1 MKEIKCPKCH
11 SVFQVDEADYASI
24 VTQVKNAEFR
34 AEVDR
39 RMAELQKQH
48 QAEQQADAMK
58 FEQEL
63 QKKLSTKELEIGRR
77 DSEIERLKAQ
87 LAMLSQTKELELKA
101 ELAKK
106 EQEIARLKG
115 TIAQGDTV
123 CARWLCS
130 KSSGRRRRP

>member
-1 MKEIKCPKCH
+1 
-11 SVFQVDEADYASI
+11 
-24 VTQVKNAEFR
+24 
-34 AEVDR
+34 
-39 RMAELQKQH
+39 
-48 QAEQQADAMK
+48 MK

-106 EQEIARLKG
+106 EQEIA
-115 TIAQGDTV
+115 A
-123 CARWLCS
+123 
-130 KSSGRRRRP
+130 